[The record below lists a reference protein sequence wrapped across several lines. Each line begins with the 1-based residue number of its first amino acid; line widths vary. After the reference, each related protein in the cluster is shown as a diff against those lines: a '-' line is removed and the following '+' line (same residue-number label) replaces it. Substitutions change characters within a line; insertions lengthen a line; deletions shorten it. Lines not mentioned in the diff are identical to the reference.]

1 MNDLKIFQNEEFGK
15 VRVVIQD
22 GEPWF
27 VGKDVANA
35 LGYSNTRDALEKHVD
50 EEDKYLLLKSQFTT
64 LENHIPKDV
73 LNVNFVVADIPNRG
87 LTIINESGV
96 YSLTFSSKLPS
107 AKAFKRW
114 VTHDILPS
122 IARTG
127 KYENPNSPQTNGTIT
142 IDEDSLVRIGSV
154 FCTETVKALLP
165 FIRPQTEPAPVVVT
179 ADLPKEPR
187 KRRLV
192 PLKDFSDVLKW
203 VQRKEGLSGFQIAR
217 EINVSERTVS
227 LWRNGIVRPNPEN
240 FQRFVIRFNIPVSE
254 LEEGVFD

>member
-1 MNDLKIFQNEEFGK
+1 MNELSVFQNPQFGQ
-15 VRVVIQD
+15 VRVVMQD

-27 VGKDVANA
+27 VANDVCRA
-35 LGYSNTRDALEKHVD
+35 LEIRNNRDALSRLDEDEKGVVLTD
-50 EEDKYLLLKSQFTT
+50 T
-64 LENHIPKDV
+64 LGGKQKINAV
-73 LNVNFVVADIPNRG
+73 
-87 LTIINESGV
+87 NESGL
-96 YSLTFSSKLPS
+96 YSLILGSRKPE

-142 IDEDSLVRIGSV
+142 IDEDTLVRIGSV

-165 FIRPQTEPAPVVVT
+165 FIRPQTEPAPVAIT
-179 ADLPKEPR
+179 ANLPKEPR

>member
-1 MNDLKIFQNEEFGK
+1 MNELSVFQNPQFGQ
-15 VRVVIQD
+15 VRVVMQD

-27 VGKDVANA
+27 VANDVCRALDLTNPRKAISRLDADEKDGVTI
-35 LGYSNTRDALEKHVD
+35 SDAIGREQK
-50 EEDKYLLLKSQFTT
+50 T
-64 LENHIPKDV
+64 
-73 LNVNFVVADIPNRG
+73 NVV
-87 LTIINESGV
+87 NESGL
-96 YSLTFSSKLPS
+96 YTLILTSRKPE
-107 AKAFKRW
+107 AHAFKRW

-142 IDEDSLVRIGSV
+142 LDEDTLVRIGSV

>member
-1 MNDLKIFQNEEFGK
+1 MNDLKIFQNEEFGQ
-15 VRVVIQD
+15 VRVVMQD

-27 VGKDVANA
+27 VANDVCRVLEIKNQH
-35 LGYSNTRDALEKHVD
+35 DAMKRLDVD
-50 EEDKYLLLKSQFTT
+50 EKSG
-64 LENHIPKDV
+64 V
-73 LNVNFVVADIPNRG
+73 DITDPHGRTQRTNCV
-87 LTIINESGV
+87 NESGL
-96 YSLTFSSKLPS
+96 YTLILTSRKPE
-107 AKAFKRW
+107 AHAFKRW